1 VTRKAVRVKRAMT
14 AVAMCLGLC
23 PSVALAIDWSA
34 TGTLSQIT
42 EMNDNEF
49 LNPKPMGGTLNSYST
64 LSANTTARTP
74 DSFFSFDGNIGY
86 RKYFGGLEPGQE
98 SEALNAGVKLHYEM
112 QGKNPGDRTYFETS
126 WQEGSA
132 QFALLGELGLLIP
145 VNGFLDRTTV
155 VAGIDRS
162 LTSSDFVSLSARSS
176 YSNYDPSG
184 GGPAFTDTSVSGQWR
199 HRIDGTFTLVGQASG
214 EMLDFNNALNS
225 RLTILQESG
234 GFDATLSP
242 LLSFHGTFGVAS
254 SQVVNGVPALSLSS
268 LPTAASSA
276 WNSGFITDML
286 LSYKMYQDTTVRLIG
301 KQSVGPTFIGSLFE
315 TSTLRGE
322 LTKTINSRQS
332 ITLATDANRI
342 IQAGTTTDFMSAS
355 VSYHVNL
362 THEWSAGLTYR
373 FLHRFGTSE
382 PTATTAVDLTGIPV
396 INPFGPANSNSI
408 MAVVSRTA
416 NLLPNGNP

>member
-1 VTRKAVRVKRAMT
+1 MT
-14 AVAMCLGLC
+14 AVSVCLGLC
-23 PSVALAIDWSA
+23 PSLALALDWSA

-42 EMNDNEF
+42 EVNDNEF
-49 LNPKPMGGTLNSYST
+49 LNPKPIGGTLNSYST
-64 LSANTTARTP
+64 LTANTTARTA

-112 QGKNPGDRTYFETS
+112 LGKDPTDRTYFETS
-126 WQEGSA
+126 WQETSA

-155 VAGIDRS
+155 LAGIDRNLS
-162 LTSSDFVSLSARSS
+162 ASDFVSLSARSS
-176 YSNYDPSG
+176 YTNYDPSG
-184 GGPAFTDTSVSGQWR
+184 GGPPFTDTSASGQWR
-199 HRIDGTFTLVGQASG
+199 HRVSGTIALIGQASA
-214 EMLDFNNALNS
+214 EVLDFDNALNS
-225 RLTILQESG
+225 RLTVLQESG
-234 GFDATLSP
+234 GFDAAFSP

-254 SQVVNGVPALSLSS
+254 SQVENGIPALSLSS

-276 WNSGFITDML
+276 WNSGFITDMQL
-286 LSYKMYQDTTVRLIG
+286 TYKMYQDTTVRLIG
-301 KQSVGPTFIGSLFE
+301 KQSVGPTLIGSLFE

-322 LTKTINSRQS
+322 VTKTINSHES
-332 ITLATDANRI
+332 ITFATDANRI
-342 IQAGTTTDFMSAS
+342 TQAGTTTDFASAS
-355 VSYHVNL
+355 VNYHVSL
-362 THEWSAGLTYR
+362 TREWSAGLTYR

-382 PTATTAVDLTGIPV
+382 PTAAIDLTGIPV
-396 INPFGPANSNSI
+396 INPFGPANSNSV